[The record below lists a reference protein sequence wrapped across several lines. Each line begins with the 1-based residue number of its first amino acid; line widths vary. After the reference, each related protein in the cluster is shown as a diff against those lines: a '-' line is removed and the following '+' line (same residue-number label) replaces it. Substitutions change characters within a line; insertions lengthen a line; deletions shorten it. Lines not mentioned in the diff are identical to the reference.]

1 MSLTVTS
8 EFYGLDSSFLLKVQ
22 DRLGSEGQ
30 EVGAREERE
39 GACEGARRGPVPPWG
54 GRLRHPSS
62 PPCPARRGKWD
73 YAGHGGLRSGNQK
86 GVTVARCVTW
96 AERPKRGGPPA
107 LGSLFILT
115 EVLEPFTRENTR
127 VSC

>member
-30 EVGAREERE
+30 EVGAREER
-39 GACEGARRGPVPPWG
+39 ARSAVG

-62 PPCPARRGKWD
+62 PPCPARRGKWE
-73 YAGHGGLRSGNQK
+73 YAGRGGLRSGNQK